1 MKPLVMVSLLKDV
14 CILFVFKNNG
24 MFLMCF
30 VELSRHYNY
39 SKLIQKSQRC

>member
-14 CILFVFKNNG
+14 YYVFKNNG
-24 MFLMCF
+24 MFLLCF

-39 SKLIQKSQRC
+39 SKLI